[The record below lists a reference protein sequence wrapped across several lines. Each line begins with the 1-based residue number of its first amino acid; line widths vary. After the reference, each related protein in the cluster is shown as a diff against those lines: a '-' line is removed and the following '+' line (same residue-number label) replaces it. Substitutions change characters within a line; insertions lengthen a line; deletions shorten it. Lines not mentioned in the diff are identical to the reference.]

1 MLSKLW
7 AALEKKNHTYYEQAL
22 EKVALF
28 LIPPH
33 SPEYNL
39 IEKTWAHIKKH
50 LKRVLEKSLT
60 LNIKS
65 EQNELSDIQNSILFA
80 FFLNYRF

>member
-1 MLSKLW
+1 MPSKLW
-7 AALEKKNHTYYEQAL
+7 DTLEKKNHTYYEQAP
-22 EKVALF
+22 EKVTLF

-50 LKRVLEKSLT
+50 LKRVWDKKILILGILYYKFLKS
-60 LNIKS
+60 I
-65 EQNELSDIQNSILFA
+65 D
-80 FFLNYRF
+80 

>member
-7 AALEKKNHTYYEQAL
+7 ATLEKKNHTYYEQAP

-39 IEKTWAHIKKH
+39 TEKT
-50 LKRVLEKSLT
+50 
-60 LNIKS
+60 
-65 EQNELSDIQNSILFA
+65 
-80 FFLNYRF
+80 

>member
-7 AALEKKNHTYYEQAL
+7 ATLEKKNHTYYEQAP

-39 IEKTWAHIKKH
+39 IDKTWAHIKKH
-50 LKRVLEKSLT
+50 LKKSLGQ
-60 LNIKS
+60 KS
-65 EQNELSDIQNSILFA
+65 NLKYKKRTKRVI
-80 FFLNYRF
+80 

>member
-7 AALEKKNHTYYEQAL
+7 ATLEKKNHTYYEQAP

-50 LKRVLEKSLT
+50 LKRLADTQHSK
-60 LNIKS
+60 I
-65 EQNELSDIQNSILFA
+65 I
-80 FFLNYRF
+80 

>member
-1 MLSKLW
+1 MGYTRK
-7 AALEKKNHTYYEQAL
+7 KKNHTYYEQAP

-39 IEKTWAHIKKH
+39 TEKTWAHIKKH
-50 LKRVLEKSLT
+50 LKRVWDKSLT

-65 EQNELSDIQNSILFA
+65 EQNELSDIQNFVLFA
-80 FFLNYRF
+80 FFS

>member
-7 AALEKKNHTYYEQAL
+7 ATLEKKNHTYYEQAP

-50 LKRVLEKSLT
+50 LKKVLPSC
-60 LNIKS
+60 NIFY
-65 EQNELSDIQNSILFA
+65 EALLSYSCFNPLC
-80 FFLNYRF
+80 FL

>member
-7 AALEKKNHTYYEQAL
+7 ATLKKKKNHTYYEQAP

-39 IEKTWAHIKKH
+39 IEKTWAHIKK
-50 LKRVLEKSLT
+50 VLPSCNTFYEAL
-60 LNIKS
+60 
-65 EQNELSDIQNSILFA
+65 LSYSCFNPLCFS
-80 FFLNYRF
+80 